1 MSVCAR
7 ARVYG
12 CVCACACVC
21 ACECSRV
28 CVLRAVRRFERNVV
42 LPPAHTSHW
51 RGSRLGCFMRRCG
64 RGGCATHLGIFSAL
78 VRKQS
83 DSIRV
88 LAVAH
93 LLHIRRGSPLCVKTD
108 LDPEGQFVR
117 RTAVYTAIERP
128 SPPHTRTPAAVSS
141 AASARLACRE
151 YQEHPPHAP
160 LPARRLLA
168 AARTPKVAMP
178 VGLQPAVRRSERL
191 PPEAL
196 PSAVSPLCSPRRER
210 RDRCPSAAR
219 LPRTRPSPCACAT

>member
-1 MSVCAR
+1 MCLCVLVGVCVCMHACVHACVRVRGVSARERERVCVCALLCVPVSVRVCVRVCARVCVPACLWMYECVCAR

-83 DSIRV
+83 DS
-88 LAVAH
+88 
-93 LLHIRRGSPLCVKTD
+93 
-108 LDPEGQFVR
+108 VR
-117 RTAVYTAIERP
+117 IL
-128 SPPHTRTPAAVSS
+128 SG
-141 AASARLACRE
+141 C
-151 YQEHPPHAP
+151 AP
-160 LPARRLLA
+160 
-168 AARTPKVAMP
+168 AARTSRKPF
-178 VGLQPAVRRSERL
+178 VRQGRPGSRGT
-191 PPEAL
+191 
-196 PSAVSPLCSPRRER
+196 V
-210 RDRCPSAAR
+210 
-219 LPRTRPSPCACAT
+219 RPSDGRVHRD

>member
-1 MSVCAR
+1 MHV
-7 ARVYG
+7 
-12 CVCACACVC
+12 
-21 ACECSRV
+21 
-28 CVLRAVRRFERNVV
+28 
-42 LPPAHTSHW
+42 
-51 RGSRLGCFMRRCG
+51 
-64 RGGCATHLGIFSAL
+64 
-78 VRKQS
+78 
-83 DSIRV
+83 
-88 LAVAH
+88 
-93 LLHIRRGSPLCVKTD
+93 RRGSPLCVKTD

-219 LPRTRPSPCACAT
+219 LPRTRPSPCACATWRFLRGGRRPPSPLLHPNYPYTFTSTRAGVPQLNALFGRTSAAKPQNVVPFAQLIE